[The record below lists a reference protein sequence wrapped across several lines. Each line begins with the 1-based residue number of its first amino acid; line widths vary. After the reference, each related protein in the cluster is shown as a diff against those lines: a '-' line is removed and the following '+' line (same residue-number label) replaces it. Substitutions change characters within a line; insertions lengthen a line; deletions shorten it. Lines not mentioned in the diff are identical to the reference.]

1 MAMRSGVVAVYRF
14 PMLGARAGGVFL
26 LSAGLVASLLVTALP
41 GASASTAVAGKS
53 CKVAGQEATDTK
65 GRALVCQKNRKGK
78 LVWTVKKVT
87 PTPTPTPTP
96 TGPPY
101 QWWGTWADGWKK
113 VGSPPPCPADLS
125 TLFTRLPFDM
135 DDVTSI
141 VRPGYLNPHSG
152 YKAHSHVR
160 YSPSDADGRQVIY
173 APADGW
179 LYSAARYREAYTPG
193 NDQVI
198 LSFFTECGVMWGF
211 DHLRDGQ
218 LSPAMAAA
226 VANVPVRDM
235 DTRGTFITPVRV
247 KAGEVLATAVGAT
260 SCDVTRPLC
269 IPPGGPNY
277 FVDFG
282 VYDPRQLNEAARS
295 DPSFLADPNGG
306 SYKGIGLCWIDLFPA
321 SKAAIEAKAEG
332 TSDYCER

>member
-1 MAMRSGVVAVYRF
+1 MRLAHV
-14 PMLGARAGGVFL
+14 GGVL
-26 LSAGLVASLLVTALP
+26 LTAALVVGALGGAAP
-41 GASASTAVAGKS
+41 GASASTGVAGKP
-53 CKVAGQEATDTK
+53 CKVVGQEATDAK

-78 LVWTVKKVT
+78 LVWTVKKA
-87 PTPTPTPTP
+87 TPTP

-101 QWWGTWADGWKK
+101 QWWGTWQDGWKK

-179 LYSAARYREAYTPG
+179 LYSVARYREAYTPG

-218 LSPAMAAA
+218 LSPVMAAA

-321 SKAAIEAKAEG
+321 SKAAIEAKALGE
-332 TSDYCER
+332 SDYC